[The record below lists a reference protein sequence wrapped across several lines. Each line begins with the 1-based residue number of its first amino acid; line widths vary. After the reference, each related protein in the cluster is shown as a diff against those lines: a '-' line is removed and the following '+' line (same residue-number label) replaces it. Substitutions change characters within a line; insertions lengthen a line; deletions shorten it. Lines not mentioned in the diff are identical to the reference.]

1 MEYVDQSKDFKAS
14 LMDHMKKV
22 SQCGGCMG
30 GGMSGGQGASV
41 DELNGKLSASLT
53 RLLKEWLLTIDES
66 QLQQVGSV
74 IEKLEQASAV
84 ELFEIMKQ
92 TGASNP
98 FQVLGELFC
107 NEQAEV
113 EELPEGA
120 VEEINEE
127 PMVVE
132 MEKDEGL
139 PTP

>member
-14 LMDHMKKV
+14 LMAHMEKI
-22 SQCGGCMG
+22 SQCGCGGMG
-30 GGMSGGQGASV
+30 GEPVATV
-41 DELNGKLSASLT
+41 DDLNSKINSALT

-107 NEQAEV
+107 NQAEV
-113 EELPEGA
+113 EELPEGT

-127 PMVVE
+127 PVVVE
-132 MEKDEGL
+132 MEKDDGL

>member
-14 LMDHMKKV
+14 LMDHMKKL
-22 SQCGGCMG
+22 SCGGCGGMG
-30 GGMSGGQGASV
+30 GGSPAATA
-41 DELNGKLSASLT
+41 DELNGKMANALT